1 MLRLNDG
8 VEGAGVLVRP
18 GKGGEIEGGVPVLE
32 QGELQLS
39 LSLADGNLLGKAL
52 RHLLP
57 GKGEGDGGLL
67 LAGDGVALPG
77 RDALQRDGTPPQEQ
91 NDRPGQKDEGDQK
104 KYKGK
109 FSA

>member
-1 MLRLNDG
+1 MGTSSGKPFGICSLER
-8 VEGAGVLVRP
+8 VR
-18 GKGGEIEGGVPVLE
+18 VTV
-32 QGELQLS
+32 
-39 LSLADGNLLGKAL
+39 
-52 RHLLP
+52 
-57 GKGEGDGGLL
+57 GLL

>member
-39 LSLADGNLLGKAL
+39 PQ
-52 RHLLP
+52 P
-57 GKGEGDGGLL
+57 G
-67 LAGDGVALPG
+67 
-77 RDALQRDGTPPQEQ
+77 
-91 NDRPGQKDEGDQK
+91 
-104 KYKGK
+104 
-109 FSA
+109 